1 MTSFPN
7 QRKRNNHNRLETIK
21 TVIYLT
27 VAIFTALWF
36 NISLYAIILFGEAFM
51 EKERSSFTGR
61 IGFVLA
67 AAGSAVGLGNLWRF
81 PYLAAKYGGGI
92 FLLVYIILA
101 VTFGFAL
108 MVTEIAIGR
117 KTGLSCIGAYGKLNK
132 RFGFLGWLSAL
143 VPVIITPYYCVIGG
157 WVVKYFFEFVSGHGK
172 DIAADS
178 ANFFSNFIG
187 MQGGIADNPT
197 LWFLIFVL
205 LTAAVVIFGVEKGI
219 EKVSKVMMP
228 ILVVLCVVIAVF
240 VLTIDGAVAGLKY
253 YLLPDFSKFS
263 SATVLGALG
272 QLFYSMSLAMGIM
285 ITYGSYM
292 KKDNNIE
299 KSVRQIEIFD
309 TGVALLAGLI
319 IVPSVVAFNGGT
331 ADGINAGPGLMFITL
346 PQVFNAMGSIGG
358 VVGTLFFLLV
368 FFAAITSSISLMETV
383 VSMVRDKLHMSRVLA
398 TVIVTVGTVLIGLL
412 SVLGYGPLANFKI
425 LGMQMLD
432 FFDFISNS
440 VLMPI
445 VAFLTCILIGHVM
458 STKVIADEVGLS
470 GKFIGEKLH
479 RVMVRWIAPILLVVI
494 LVAQVLSTF
503 GIITI

>member
-1 MTSFPN
+1 
-7 QRKRNNHNRLETIK
+7 
-21 TVIYLT
+21 
-27 VAIFTALWF
+27 
-36 NISLYAIILFGEAFM
+36 M
-51 EKERSSFTGR
+51 EKKRSSFTGR
-61 IGFVLA
+61 VGFVLA

-101 VTFGFAL
+101 ITFGFTL

-117 KTGLSCIGAYGKLNK
+117 KTGLSCISAYKKLDK
-132 RFGFLGWLSAL
+132 RFGFMGWLSAL

-157 WVVKYFFEFVSGHGK
+157 WVIRYFAEFVSGHGK
-172 DIAADS
+172 DLATSSAD
-178 ANFFSNFIG
+178 FFSNFI
-187 MQGGIADNPT
+187 
-197 LWFLIFVL
+197 IFVA
-205 LTAAVVIFGVEKGI
+205 LTSAVVIFGVEKGI

-228 ILVVLCVVIAVF
+228 ILVILCVVIAVF
-240 VLTIDGAVAGLKY
+240 ALTIDGALAGLKY

-292 KKDNNIE
+292 KKEDNIE

-309 TGVALLAGLI
+309 TGIALLAGLI
-319 IVPSVVAFNGGT
+319 IIPSVVAFNGGS

-383 VSMVRDKLHMSRVLA
+383 VSMVRDKFHWNRVVT
-398 TVIVTVGTVLIGLL
+398 TVVVTLGTVAIGSL

-425 LGMQMLD
+425 FGMQMLD

-445 VAFLTCILIGHVM
+445 VAFLTCILIGHVVG
-458 STKVIADEVGLS
+458 TKVVADEVGLS
-470 GKFIGEKLH
+470 AKFTGEKLH
-479 RVMVRWIAPILLVVI
+479 RVMIKWVAPILLVVI
-494 LVAQVLSTF
+494 LVAQVLSAF

>member
-1 MTSFPN
+1 
-7 QRKRNNHNRLETIK
+7 
-21 TVIYLT
+21 
-27 VAIFTALWF
+27 
-36 NISLYAIILFGEAFM
+36 M
-51 EKERSSFTGR
+51 EKKRSSFTGR
-61 IGFVLA
+61 VGFILA

-101 VTFGFAL
+101 ITFGFAL

-117 KTGLSCIGAYGKLNK
+117 KTGLSCISAYKKLDK
-132 RFGFLGWLSAL
+132 RFGFMGWLSAL

-157 WVVKYFFEFVSGHGK
+157 WVIRYFAEFVSGHGK
-172 DIAADS
+172 DIATSSAD
-178 ANFFSNFIG
+178 FFSNFIG
-187 MQGGIADNPT
+187 MKGGIVDNPM
-197 LWFLIFVL
+197 LWFIIFVA
-205 LTAAVVIFGVEKGI
+205 LTSAVVI
-219 EKVSKVMMP
+219 
-228 ILVVLCVVIAVF
+228 LCVVIAVF
-240 VLTIDGAVAGLKY
+240 SLTIDGALAGLKY

-292 KKDNNIE
+292 KKEDNIE

-309 TGVALLAGLI
+309 TGIALLAGLI
-319 IVPSVVAFNGGT
+319 IIPSVVAFNGGS

-383 VSMVRDKLHMSRVLA
+383 VSMVRDKFHWNRIPA
-398 TVIVTVGTVLIGLL
+398 TIAVMIGMIAIGTL

-425 LGMQMLD
+425 FGMQMLD

-445 VAFLTCILIGHVM
+445 VAFLTCILIGHVVG
-458 STKVIADEVGLS
+458 TKVIADEVGLS
-470 GKFIGEKLH
+470 AKFTGEKLH
-479 RVMVRWIAPILLVVI
+479 RVMIKWVAPILLVVI
-494 LVAQVLSTF
+494 LVAQVLSAF

>member
-1 MTSFPN
+1 
-7 QRKRNNHNRLETIK
+7 
-21 TVIYLT
+21 
-27 VAIFTALWF
+27 
-36 NISLYAIILFGEAFM
+36 M
-51 EKERSSFTGR
+51 EKKRSSFTGR
-61 IGFVLA
+61 VGFILA

-101 VTFGFAL
+101 ITFGFAL

-117 KTGLSCIGAYGKLNK
+117 KTGLSCISAYKKLDK
-132 RFGFLGWLSAL
+132 RFGFMGWLSAL

-157 WVVKYFFEFVSGHGK
+157 WVIRYFAEFVSGHGK
-172 DIAADS
+172 DLATSSAD
-178 ANFFSNFIG
+178 FFSNFTG
-187 MQGGIADNPT
+187 MN
-197 LWFLIFVL
+197 
-205 LTAAVVIFGVEKGI
+205 
-219 EKVSKVMMP
+219 
-228 ILVVLCVVIAVF
+228 
-240 VLTIDGAVAGLKY
+240 

-292 KKDNNIE
+292 KKEDNIE

-309 TGVALLAGLI
+309 TGIALLAGLI
-319 IVPSVVAFNGGT
+319 IIPSVVAFNGGS

-383 VSMVRDKLHMSRVLA
+383 VSMVRDKFHWNRIPA
-398 TVIVTVGTVLIGLL
+398 TIAVMIGMIAIGTL

-425 LGMQMLD
+425 FGMQMLD

-445 VAFLTCILIGHVM
+445 VAFLTCILIGHVVG
-458 STKVIADEVGLS
+458 TKVIADEVGLS
-470 GKFIGEKLH
+470 AKFTGEKLH
-479 RVMVRWIAPILLVVI
+479 RVMIKWVAPILLVVI
-494 LVAQVLSTF
+494 LVAQVLSAF

>member
-1 MTSFPN
+1 
-7 QRKRNNHNRLETIK
+7 
-21 TVIYLT
+21 
-27 VAIFTALWF
+27 
-36 NISLYAIILFGEAFM
+36 M
-51 EKERSSFTGR
+51 EKKRSSFTGR
-61 IGFVLA
+61 VGFILA

-101 VTFGFAL
+101 ITFGFAL

-117 KTGLSCIGAYGKLNK
+117 KTGLSCIGAYKKLDK
-132 RFGFLGWLSAL
+132 RFGFMGWLSAL

-157 WVVKYFFEFVSGHGK
+157 WVIRYFAEFVSGHGK
-172 DIAADS
+172 DLATSSAD
-178 ANFFSNFIG
+178 FFSNFIG
-187 MQGGIADNPT
+187 MKGGIVDNPM
-197 LWFLIFVL
+197 LWFIIFVA
-205 LTAAVVIFGVEKGI
+205 LTSAVVIFGVEKGI

-228 ILVVLCVVIAVF
+228 ILVILCVVIAVF
-240 VLTIDGAVAGLKY
+240 SLTIDGALAGLKY

-292 KKDNNIE
+292 KKEDNIE

-309 TGVALLAGLI
+309 TGIALLAGLI
-319 IVPSVVAFNGGT
+319 IIPSVVAFNGGS

-383 VSMVRDKLHMSRVLA
+383 VSMVRDKFHWNRIPA
-398 TVIVTVGTVLIGLL
+398 TIAVMIGMIAIGTL

-445 VAFLTCILIGHVM
+445 VAFLTCILIGHVVG
-458 STKVIADEVGLS
+458 TKVIADEVGLS
-470 GKFIGEKLH
+470 AKFTGEKLH
-479 RVMVRWIAPILLVVI
+479 HVMIKWVAPILLVVI
-494 LVAQVLSTF
+494 LVAQVLSAF